1 MEHYSY
7 EEWVIYVENGF
18 DLNKRKVMEDHL
30 YSCEVCTENYLLA
43 ITAHQ
48 DDVEDLINPSFTDD
62 VMSLISDI
70 DITQL
75 NQQRRISKKQI
86 LKYYTI
92 AASITVILL
101 HMGVFDFIG
110 ASIPKAAVELAD
122 STKQVERVMTNR
134 WTDKLM
140 NSTVQF
146 FDVLSTKQRS
156 EFYEKK

>member
-7 EEWVIYVENGF
+7 DEWVIFVENGF
-18 DLNKRKVMEDHL
+18 DLNKRKAMEDHL
-30 YSCEVCTENYLLA
+30 YSCEICTENYLMALSDY
-43 ITAHQ
+43 Q
-48 DDVEDLINPSFTDD
+48 DDVEYLINPSFTDD
-62 VMSLISDI
+62 IMGLISDN

-75 NQQRRISKKQI
+75 NQHRRISKKQI

-110 ASIPKAAVELAD
+110 ASIPKAAVELVD
-122 STKQVERVMTNR
+122 STKQVERVINNS
-134 WTDKLM
+134 WTDRLM

-146 FDVLSTKQRS
+146 FDVMSTKQRS
-156 EFYEKK
+156 DINEKK